1 MGAEAGAVC
10 FGAGLSW
17 GVAGDVEGVV
27 AGDVV
32 SGGLL
37 VGEVVGSSG
46 DTSSGRFWTDFH
58 AVRKARTKVWMVF
71 ESTGLSLSVEP
82 RGGTWQKA
90 TAVWGLMRR
99 RRVSRE

>member
-1 MGAEAGAVC
+1 
-10 FGAGLSW
+10 
-17 GVAGDVEGVV
+17 VAGDVGGVV
-27 AGDVV
+27 VFVGV
-32 SGGLL
+32 L

-90 TAVWGLMRR
+90 TAVLGLMRR